1 MSFGGRIALAA
12 VSVWTQTMW
21 QSQAAV
27 LSHGEHQTEVSIN
40 KEMLP
45 RAAPDQVCGPWLQV
59 FLTSLLSDN
68 HYKATM

>member
-12 VSVWTQTMW
+12 VSVWTQMW

-45 RAAPDQVCGPWLQV
+45 RAARGPDQVCGPRLWWY
-59 FLTSLLSDN
+59 F
-68 HYKATM
+68 